1 LSVEVPLF
9 GRNLQDIL
17 VLDRDGISLDWTL
30 TETGIRV
37 DSLGSIEIQIMYT
50 TSSLTN
56 KSGTLWSVSLSSPV
70 NTIYTLPLNAA
81 LVGLEPSPLEISLI
95 DNRVTVTMPNATSR
109 ISYIIGSTGT
119 RERALVLLNAAEEA
133 LNEAKE
139 KGLILT
145 EADALFAQAQEA
157 FENDNYSQSEQL
169 SQKTIDKT
177 REIETEAERAQTRIN
192 EANSLIMELEGSVD
206 PADLDLAVSK
216 FGSAAEAYNQGEYGP
231 AFTFADEAY
240 EMASNA
246 QPTRTDYTYLILAVV
261 IVTVSVVGA
270 LLFWRR
276 GLVSRTKPEKR
287 IADVDLDRVFEEN
300 PSLRT
305 DEKAVLRYI
314 HESGGAYITEVRERF
329 DIPKSTA
336 WRMMNRLEEAN
347 LIETRLV
354 GRETY
359 IKIKEK

>member
-1 LSVEVPLF
+1 
-9 GRNLQDIL
+9 
-17 VLDRDGISLDWTL
+17 
-30 TETGIRV
+30 
-37 DSLGSIEIQIMYT
+37 
-50 TSSLTN
+50 
-56 KSGTLWSVSLSSPV
+56 
-70 NTIYTLPLNAA
+70 
-81 LVGLEPSPLEISLI
+81 
-95 DNRVTVTMPNATSR
+95 MP
-109 ISYIIGSTGT
+109 Y
-119 RERALVLLNAAEEA
+119 
-133 LNEAKE
+133 
-139 KGLILT
+139 
-145 EADALFAQAQEA
+145 
-157 FENDNYSQSEQL
+157 YSQSEQL